1 MSVII
6 PNNELK
12 YSRYAFDDEGYVIH
26 MLTSNE
32 PTFFT
37 NAFIIESKNALVV
50 VDTMMIN
57 ADALLLRQFLDNI
70 NKPLIA
76 IIITHGHPD
85 HYNGTDILIAGFNEI
100 PVISTRGVRDCIKD
114 TFESKKVKWQPYF
127 GKDWPDNIKLP
138 NQLVEDGEVIR
149 LDGLTYNFRALGA
162 AESNSDLF
170 FTLGENKSVVFV
182 GDVVFNKMHGFMSD
196 GNSGQWLTVLKS
208 LLTELADV
216 QLLFTG
222 HGEPGNPCQLIQ
234 AQIEYIGHYRS
245 HLLTMIS
252 DNQLLSN
259 TQKQRFEQLMIVN
272 YPNYQLIS
280 FIQPGIEAVTQE
292 LLHDNRHAKDDLAA
306 IT

>member
-1 MSVII
+1 MSVIM
-6 PNNELK
+6 PRNELK

-26 MLTSNE
+26 MLTSGE
-32 PTFFT
+32 RTFFT
-37 NAFIIESKNALVV
+37 NAFVIETKKALVV

-57 ADALLLRQFLDNI
+57 ADALLLRQFIDNI
-70 NKPLIA
+70 NKPLVA
-76 IIITHGHPD
+76 VIITHGHPD
-85 HYNGTDILIAGFNEI
+85 HYNGTDTLIAGFNGI
-100 PVISTRGVRDCIKD
+100 PVISTSGVRDCIKD

-127 GKDWPDNIKLP
+127 GKNWPDNIILP
-138 NQLVEDGEVIR
+138 NQLVEDGAVVY
-149 LDGLTYNFRALGA
+149 LDGVAYNFRALGA

-196 GNSGQWLTVLKS
+196 GNSGQWLTVLKT

-245 HLLTMIS
+245 NLLAMIS
-252 DNQLLSN
+252 ESQLLSD
-259 TQKQRFEQLMIVN
+259 TQKQTFEQLMIVN
-272 YPNYQLIS
+272 YPKYQLIS

-292 LLHDNRHAKDDLAA
+292 LIVENSYYNKNY
-306 IT
+306 IEIE